1 MKVILLENIKG
12 VGKKDQVINSS
23 DGYARNYLFP
33 RGLAVP
39 ADSGNM
45 NNLKAKQESQAY
57 RKEEEYKKSL
67 KIAEKLKS
75 TTLKFN
81 VKVGAN
87 GKLFGGVTAKEIS
100 EKLKSDYDIDV
111 DKKKIVLN
119 ETIKTAGVTNVELK
133 LNEGVNA
140 TVKVMIVAG

>member
-1 MKVILLENIKG
+1 V
-12 VGKKDQVINSS
+12 
-23 DGYARNYLFP
+23 
-33 RGLAVP
+33 
-39 ADSGNM
+39 
-45 NNLKAKQESQAY
+45 
-57 RKEEEYKKSL
+57 
-67 KIAEKLKS
+67 
-75 TTLKFN
+75 KFN

-100 EKLKSDYDIDV
+100 EKLKTDYDIDV